1 LRTLIIGGGRGC
13 VAVLDLLE
21 QGKLG
26 SLSPQIVA
34 VADIDPA
41 APGMQIARRRG
52 WLALPDLE
60 AGLALE
66 KLELVLE
73 LTGSEDVLT
82 RVRHGLP
89 PGVRLVD
96 HVIAGLFW
104 DLERMNRALSEQL
117 REQQELKARMAG
129 DRAELQ
135 EILDTIPD
143 AVMVVDPDLR
153 VLRVNRRFEELTG
166 ESRQAVAGRGCRQ
179 IQCDAG
185 ELCSAITNASPLEQV
200 LRSGS
205 AATLTQSSSDPD
217 EGTVFQLTVNP
228 VVDAA
233 GRVTRVVQTARDI
246 TERVRLER
254 ETERWALR
262 FRQIVDAVHGIVTI
276 KDLSGRYQLVN
287 PWAERVFRMREQ
299 EMIGHTAGELFA
311 AKVAHVIEANDRVVL
326 DRQGHHTVE
335 ETLEIESVP
344 RIVVSER
351 FPLADQS
358 GRIVSICC
366 VARDETQAR
375 QLQHDLIQTERLTAV
390 GRLAAGVAHELNNP
404 LTGILTFAEDLL
416 EQSAAGDPLRED
428 YQLIIDEALRCRRIV
443 KDLLDYS
450 RNREA
455 ERRRAR
461 LDDVVRRAVG
471 MVERQASF
479 RNVRM
484 RMDVEPDLPLVDI
497 DPAQVQ
503 QVILNLVMNARD
515 AMSGFGEIRIR
526 ATPSP
531 DRESAVLSVTDTGC
545 GIPPDQLA
553 EVFEP
558 FFSTKGE
565 QGNGLGLA
573 IVQSVVERHGGEVHV
588 DSVVGKGTTF
598 RVSLPA
604 AENQSR
610 SEMP

>member
-1 LRTLIIGGGRGC
+1 MRTLIIGGGRGC

-26 SLSPQIVA
+26 SLSPEIVA
-34 VADIDPA
+34 IADIDPE
-41 APGMQIARRRG
+41 APGMQIARARG
-52 WLALPDLE
+52 WSALPNLE

-66 KLELVLE
+66 RLELVLE
-73 LTGSEDVLT
+73 LTGSEEVLT
-82 RVRHGLP
+82 RVRHRLP
-89 PGVRLVD
+89 RGVRLVD

-104 DLERMNRALSEQL
+104 ELERMNRALSEQL
-117 REQQELKARMAG
+117 HEQQELKARMAAE
-129 DRAELQ
+129 REELQ

-143 AVMVVDPDLR
+143 AVMVVDPELR

-185 ELCSAITNASPLEQV
+185 ELCSAITDAGPLERV
-200 LRSGS
+200 LESGR
-205 AATLTQSSSDPD
+205 AATLTQATSDSD
-217 EGTVFQLTVNP
+217 EGAVFQLSVNP
-228 VVDAA
+228 VVDAG
-233 GRVTRVVQTARDI
+233 GRVTRLVQTAREI
-246 TERVRLER
+246 TEQVRLER

-262 FRQIVDAVHGIVTI
+262 FRQIVDAVHGVVTI
-276 KDLSGRYQLVN
+276 KDLEGRYQLVN
-287 PWAERVFRMREQ
+287 PWAERVFRTREA
-299 EMIGHTAGELFA
+299 EMIGHTARELFPER
-311 AKVAHVIEANDRVVL
+311 VARVIDTNDRVAL
-326 DRQGHHTVE
+326 AERGHHTVE

-351 FPLADQS
+351 FPLTDQS
-358 GRIVSICC
+358 GRVVSICC

-375 QLQHDLIQTERLTAV
+375 QLQHDLIETERLTAV
-390 GRLAAGVAHELNNP
+390 GRLVAGVAHELNNP

-416 EQSAAGDPLRED
+416 EHSAAGDALRED

-443 KDLLDYS
+443 RDLLDYS
-450 RNREA
+450 RHRES

-461 LDDVVRRAVG
+461 LDDVVRRAAG

-484 RMDVEPDLPLVDI
+484 RIDVDPSLPLVDI
-497 DPAQVQ
+497 DRAQIQ

-515 AMSGFGEIRIR
+515 AMSGFGQIRIR
-526 ATPSP
+526 ATPSS
-531 DRESAVLSVTDTGC
+531 DGQAAILSVADTGC
-545 GIPPDQLA
+545 GIPPEQLA

-573 IVQSVVERHGGEVHV
+573 IVQSVVESHGGEVQV
-588 DSVVGKGTTF
+588 DSVVGQGTTF
-598 RVSLPA
+598 RVTLPA
-604 AENQSR
+604 AENQAR
-610 SEMP
+610 SELP